1 MHILI
6 VDDSKI
12 TRQVIKQAI
21 LETQYAQASF
31 SEAEHGKEALE
42 SVERLKPDLI
52 LSDWNMPEMDGLTL
66 LQEIRKLDINLPFG
80 MLTAQSTKSLEE
92 SARKSGAHF
101 LLSKPFTPQ
110 VLEATLLSIY
120 GPYTS

>member
-12 TRQVIKQAI
+12 TRQVVKNALLQ
-21 LETQYAQASF
+21 TQYARASF
-31 SEAEHGKEALE
+31 SEAEDGKMGLA

-52 LSDWNMPEMDGLTL
+52 LSDWNMPEMDGLTF
-66 LQEIRKLDINLPFG
+66 LQEIRKLDPYLPFG
-80 MLTAQSTKSLEE
+80 MITAQSTKSLEE
-92 SARKSGAHF
+92 NAMKSGAHF

-110 VLEATLLSIY
+110 VLEAVILSTC
-120 GPYTS
+120 GPCH

>member
-12 TRQVIKQAI
+12 TRQVIKNSLLQ
-21 LETQYAQASF
+21 TQYARASF
-31 SEAEHGKEALE
+31 SEAEDGKLALE

-66 LQEIRKLDINLPFG
+66 LQEIRKLYPNLPFG
-80 MLTAQSTKSLEE
+80 MITAQSTKSLEKH
-92 SARKSGAHF
+92 AKKSGAHF
-101 LLSKPFTPQ
+101 LLSKPFSSQ
-110 VLEATLLSIY
+110 VLEAVLLCVY
-120 GPYTS
+120 GPCQ